1 MSEEKDIPEN
11 KETSTP
17 PLGNENVSSKEDISS
32 PQLSTLNTQSESPV
46 MEVHKHPH
54 HVTHKKKWGEYLLEF
69 FMIFLAVF
77 LGFVAENKREHMVEE
92 DRAKQYAKSLISDLR
107 NDTVMV
113 NDHIQQIT
121 MNMNRIDSLCG
132 YVYDKSLN
140 QINNFDLIYK
150 SSIGS
155 YNPYTWNRATL
166 EQIKSSGSLR
176 YFNDSIVKKISAYDA
191 FTRHMDDDY
200 QVDEDQNMK
209 PFTKREQIVDMNYQG
224 ALVMFLLSK
233 YDSLKNAAYYEEMR
247 NLNKPLVTKDINDI
261 KVLVN
266 EAVQLRALIRI
277 RRDIELPRLVKDATE
292 LIELLKEEYHLRD
305 ELSSSTNNRIYY

>member
-1 MSEEKDIPEN
+1 MGEEQNIPEN

-200 QVDEDQNMK
+200 QVDEDQNSK
-209 PFTKREQIVDMNYQG
+209 PFTKREQILDMNYPG
-224 ALVMFLLSK
+224 RLVVFLYSK

-247 NLNKPLVTKDINDI
+247 NLNKPLVAKDINDI

-277 RRDIELPRLVKDATE
+277 RRDVELPRLVKDATE
-292 LIELLKEEYHLRD
+292 LIELLKESYDL
-305 ELSSSTNNRIYY
+305 N

>member
-1 MSEEKDIPEN
+1 LSEEKDIPKNE
-11 KETSTP
+11 ETSTP

-69 FMIFLAVF
+69 FMLFLAVF
-77 LGFVAENKREHMVEE
+77 LGFVAENVREHMVEK

-155 YNPYTWNRATL
+155 YNSYTWNRATL

-200 QVDEDQNMK
+200 QVDEDQNSK
-209 PFTKREQIVDMNYQG
+209 PFTKREQILDMNYPG
-224 ALVMFLLSK
+224 RLVMFLLSK

-277 RRDIELPRLVKDATE
+277 RRDVELPRLVKDATE
-292 LIELLKEEYHLRD
+292 LIELLKEEYHLKD

>member
-1 MSEEKDIPEN
+1 MGEEQNIPEN

-200 QVDEDQNMK
+200 QVDEDQNSK
-209 PFTKREQIVDMNYQG
+209 PFTKREQILDMNYPG
-224 ALVMFLLSK
+224 RLVMFLLSK

-292 LIELLKEEYHLRD
+292 LIELLKEEYHL
-305 ELSSSTNNRIYY
+305 N

>member
-1 MSEEKDIPEN
+1 MGEEQNIPEN

-69 FMIFLAVF
+69 FMLFLAVF
-77 LGFVAENKREHMVEE
+77 LGFVAENVREHIVEKN
-92 DRAKQYAKSLISDLR
+92 RAKQYAKSLMSDLR

-191 FTRHMDDDY
+191 FTRHMDYDY
-200 QVDEDQNMK
+200 QVDQDQNSK
-209 PFTKREQIVDMNYQG
+209 PFTKREQILDMNYPG
-224 ALVMFLLSK
+224 RLVVFLYSK

-292 LIELLKEEYHLRD
+292 LIELLKESYDL
-305 ELSSSTNNRIYY
+305 N

>member
-32 PQLSTLNTQSESPV
+32 PQLSTLNTPSESPV

-77 LGFVAENKREHMVEE
+77 LGFVAENAREHMVEKN
-92 DRAKQYAKSLISDLR
+92 RAKQYAKSLISDLR

-209 PFTKREQIVDMNYQG
+209 PFTKREQILDMNYPG
-224 ALVMFLLSK
+224 RLVMFLYSK

-292 LIELLKEEYHLRD
+292 LIELLKEEYHL
-305 ELSSSTNNRIYY
+305 N

>member
-1 MSEEKDIPEN
+1 MGEEQNIPEN

-69 FMIFLAVF
+69 FMLFLAVF
-77 LGFVAENKREHMVEE
+77 LGFVAENVREHMVEK

-200 QVDEDQNMK
+200 QVDEDQNSK
-209 PFTKREQIVDMNYQG
+209 PFTKREQILDMNYPG
-224 ALVMFLLSK
+224 RLVMFLLSK

-247 NLNKPLVTKDINDI
+247 NLNKPLVAKDINDI

-292 LIELLKEEYHLRD
+292 LIELLKEEYHLKD

>member
-1 MSEEKDIPEN
+1 MGEEQNIPEN

-69 FMIFLAVF
+69 FMLFLAVF
-77 LGFVAENKREHMVEE
+77 LGFVAENVREHMVEK

-121 MNMNRIDSLCG
+121 RNMNRIDSLCG

-200 QVDEDQNMK
+200 QVDEDQNSK
-209 PFTKREQIVDMNYQG
+209 PFTKREQILDMNYPG
-224 ALVMFLLSK
+224 RLVVFLYSK

-247 NLNKPLVTKDINDI
+247 NLNKPLVAKDINDI

-277 RRDIELPRLVKDATE
+277 RRDVELPRLVKDATE
-292 LIELLKEEYHLRD
+292 LIELLKESYDL
-305 ELSSSTNNRIYY
+305 N

>member
-1 MSEEKDIPEN
+1 MGEEQNIPEN

-132 YVYDKSLN
+132 YVYDRSLN

-200 QVDEDQNMK
+200 QVDEDQNSK
-209 PFTKREQIVDMNYQG
+209 PFTKREQILDMNYPG
-224 ALVMFLLSK
+224 RLVVFLYSK

-292 LIELLKEEYHLRD
+292 LIELLKEEYHL
-305 ELSSSTNNRIYY
+305 N

>member
-1 MSEEKDIPEN
+1 MNEEKDIPEN

-32 PQLSTLNTQSESPV
+32 PQLSTLNTPSESPV

-200 QVDEDQNMK
+200 QVDEDQNSK
-209 PFTKREQIVDMNYQG
+209 PFTKREQILDMNYPG
-224 ALVMFLLSK
+224 RLVMFLYSK

-247 NLNKPLVTKDINDI
+247 NLNKPLVAKDINDI

-277 RRDIELPRLVKDATE
+277 RRDVELPRLVKDATE
-292 LIELLKEEYHLRD
+292 LIELLKEEYHL
-305 ELSSSTNNRIYY
+305 N

>member
-1 MSEEKDIPEN
+1 MGEEQNIPEN

-121 MNMNRIDSLCG
+121 RNMNRIDSLCG

-200 QVDEDQNMK
+200 QVDEDQNSK
-209 PFTKREQIVDMNYQG
+209 PFTKREQILDMNYPG
-224 ALVMFLLSK
+224 RLVVFLYSK

-247 NLNKPLVTKDINDI
+247 NLNKPLVAKDINDI

-292 LIELLKEEYHLRD
+292 LIELLKEEYHLKD

>member
-1 MSEEKDIPEN
+1 MGEEQNIPEN

-69 FMIFLAVF
+69 FMLFLAVF
-77 LGFVAENKREHMVEE
+77 LGFVAENVREHMVEK

-191 FTRHMDDDY
+191 FTRHMDYDY
-200 QVDEDQNMK
+200 QVDQDQNSK
-209 PFTKREQIVDMNYQG
+209 PFTKREQILDMNYPG
-224 ALVMFLLSK
+224 RLVVFLYSK

-292 LIELLKEEYHLRD
+292 LIELLKESYDL
-305 ELSSSTNNRIYY
+305 N

>member
-1 MSEEKDIPEN
+1 MDEEQNIPEN

-17 PLGNENVSSKEDISS
+17 PLGNENMSSKEDISS

-69 FMIFLAVF
+69 FMLFLAVF
-77 LGFVAENKREHMVEE
+77 LGFVAENVRELRVEKG
-92 DRAKQYAKSLISDLR
+92 RAKQYAKSLISDLA

-113 NDHIQQIT
+113 NNHIQQIT
-121 MNMNRIDSLCG
+121 MNMSRIDSLCG

-191 FTRHMDDDY
+191 FTRHMDYDY
-200 QVDEDQNMK
+200 QVDEDQNSK
-209 PFTKREQIVDMNYQG
+209 PFTKREQILDMNYPG
-224 ALVMFLLSK
+224 PLVMFLYSK

-247 NLNKPLVTKDINDI
+247 NLNKPLVAKDINDI

-266 EAVQLRALIRI
+266 EAVQLRALISI
-277 RRDIELPRLVKDATE
+277 RRDVELPRLVKDATE
-292 LIELLKEEYHLRD
+292 LIELLKEEYHL
-305 ELSSSTNNRIYY
+305 N

>member
-1 MSEEKDIPEN
+1 MGRIFIGIFYAFSCRVSWFCCGEHIVEK
-11 KETSTP
+11 
-17 PLGNENVSSKEDISS
+17 
-32 PQLSTLNTQSESPV
+32 
-46 MEVHKHPH
+46 
-54 HVTHKKKWGEYLLEF
+54 
-69 FMIFLAVF
+69 
-77 LGFVAENKREHMVEE
+77 

-121 MNMNRIDSLCG
+121 RNMNRIDSLCG

-191 FTRHMDDDY
+191 FTRHMDYDY
-200 QVDEDQNMK
+200 QVDEDQNSK
-209 PFTKREQIVDMNYQG
+209 PFTKREQILDMNYPG
-224 ALVMFLLSK
+224 PLVMFLYSK

-247 NLNKPLVTKDINDI
+247 NLNKPLVAKDINDI

-277 RRDIELPRLVKDATE
+277 RRDVELPRLVKDATE
-292 LIELLKEEYHLRD
+292 LIELLKEEYHL
-305 ELSSSTNNRIYY
+305 N

>member
-1 MSEEKDIPEN
+1 MGEEQNIPEN

-69 FMIFLAVF
+69 FMLFLAVF

-200 QVDEDQNMK
+200 QVDEDQNSK
-209 PFTKREQIVDMNYQG
+209 PFTKREQILDMNYPG
-224 ALVMFLLSK
+224 RLVVFLYSK

-247 NLNKPLVTKDINDI
+247 NLNKPLVAKDINDI

-277 RRDIELPRLVKDATE
+277 RRDVELPRLVKDATE
-292 LIELLKEEYHLRD
+292 LIELLKESYDL
-305 ELSSSTNNRIYY
+305 N

>member
-69 FMIFLAVF
+69 FMLFLAVF
-77 LGFVAENKREHMVEE
+77 LGFVAENVREHMVEK

-121 MNMNRIDSLCG
+121 MNMSRIDSLCG

-155 YNPYTWNRATL
+155 YNSYTWNRATL

-191 FTRHMDDDY
+191 FTRHMDYDY
-200 QVDEDQNMK
+200 QVDQDQISK
-209 PFTKREQIVDMNYQG
+209 PFTKREQILDMNYPMQLSIFDVHSPG
-224 ALVMFLLSK
+224 PLVLFLYSK
-233 YDSLKNAAYYEEMR
+233 YDSLKNTAYYEEMR
-247 NLNKPLVTKDINDI
+247 NLNKPLVAKDINDI

-292 LIELLKEEYHLRD
+292 LIELLKEEYHL
-305 ELSSSTNNRIYY
+305 N

>member
-1 MSEEKDIPEN
+1 VSEEKDIPEN

-200 QVDEDQNMK
+200 QVDEDQNSK
-209 PFTKREQIVDMNYQG
+209 PFTKREQILDMNYPG
-224 ALVMFLLSK
+224 RLVVFLYSK

-292 LIELLKEEYHLRD
+292 LIELLKEEYHL
-305 ELSSSTNNRIYY
+305 N

>member
-11 KETSTP
+11 EETSTP

-69 FMIFLAVF
+69 FMLFLAVF
-77 LGFVAENKREHMVEE
+77 LGFVAENAREHMVEKN
-92 DRAKQYAKSLISDLR
+92 RAKQYAKSLISDLR

-200 QVDEDQNMK
+200 QVDEDQNSK
-209 PFTKREQIVDMNYQG
+209 PFTKREQILDMNYPG
-224 ALVMFLLSK
+224 RLVMFLYSK

-247 NLNKPLVTKDINDI
+247 NLNKPLVAKDINDI

-277 RRDIELPRLVKDATE
+277 RRDVELPRLVKDATE
-292 LIELLKEEYHLRD
+292 LIELLKEEYHL
-305 ELSSSTNNRIYY
+305 N

>member
-1 MSEEKDIPEN
+1 MGEEQNIPEN

-69 FMIFLAVF
+69 FMLFLAVF
-77 LGFVAENKREHMVEE
+77 LGFVAENVREHMVEK

-200 QVDEDQNMK
+200 QVDEDQNSK
-209 PFTKREQIVDMNYQG
+209 PFTKREQILDMNYPG
-224 ALVMFLLSK
+224 RLVVFLYSK

-247 NLNKPLVTKDINDI
+247 NLNKPLVAKDINDI

-277 RRDIELPRLVKDATE
+277 RRDVELPRLVKDATE
-292 LIELLKEEYHLRD
+292 LIELLKESYDL
-305 ELSSSTNNRIYY
+305 N

>member
-1 MSEEKDIPEN
+1 VSEERDIPEN

-69 FMIFLAVF
+69 FMLFLAVF
-77 LGFVAENKREHMVEE
+77 LGFVAENVREHMVEK
-92 DRAKQYAKSLISDLR
+92 DRAKQYAKALISDLR

-113 NDHIQQIT
+113 NNHIQQIT

-176 YFNDSIVKKISAYDA
+176 YFSDSIVKKISAYDA
-191 FTRHMDDDY
+191 FTRHMDYDY
-200 QVDEDQNMK
+200 QVDEDQNSK
-209 PFTKREQIVDMNYQG
+209 PFTKREQILDMNYPG
-224 ALVMFLLSK
+224 PLVMFLYSK

-247 NLNKPLVTKDINDI
+247 NLNKPLVAKDINDI

-277 RRDIELPRLVKDATE
+277 RRDVELPRLVKDATE
-292 LIELLKEEYHLRD
+292 LIELLKEEYHL
-305 ELSSSTNNRIYY
+305 N

>member
-1 MSEEKDIPEN
+1 MGEEQNIPEN

-200 QVDEDQNMK
+200 QVDEDQNSK
-209 PFTKREQIVDMNYQG
+209 PFTKREQILDMNYPG
-224 ALVMFLLSK
+224 RLVVFLYSK

-292 LIELLKEEYHLRD
+292 LIELLKEDYHLKD

>member
-1 MSEEKDIPEN
+1 MGEEQNIPEN

-121 MNMNRIDSLCG
+121 RNMNRIDSLCG

-209 PFTKREQIVDMNYQG
+209 PFTKREQILDMNYPG
-224 ALVMFLLSK
+224 RLVVFLYSK

-247 NLNKPLVTKDINDI
+247 NLNKPLVAKDINDI

-292 LIELLKEEYHLRD
+292 LIELLKEEYHLKD

>member
-1 MSEEKDIPEN
+1 LSEEKDIPEN

-69 FMIFLAVF
+69 FMLFLAVF
-77 LGFVAENKREHMVEE
+77 LGFVAENVREHMVEK

-200 QVDEDQNMK
+200 QVDEDQNSK
-209 PFTKREQIVDMNYQG
+209 PFTKREQILDMNYPG
-224 ALVMFLLSK
+224 RLVVFLYSK

-277 RRDIELPRLVKDATE
+277 RRDVELPRLVKDATE
-292 LIELLKEEYHLRD
+292 LIELLKESYDL
-305 ELSSSTNNRIYY
+305 N